1 MSHKNKTIATLLA
14 SSLGAFG
21 SYRFY
26 LRGSKDKL
34 GWAHAASIPL
44 SALLLAAFPN
54 ANWFFTLLPLLLSG
68 LLGLLAALV
77 LGLMSDEKWDARFNP
92 NSTLKSDSQW
102 PLAVILVISF
112 STGAFGAIALMARA
126 SDLLLT
132 GGSLG

>member
-14 SSLGAFG
+14 SCLGALG
-21 SYRFY
+21 TYRFY
-26 LRGSKDKL
+26 LRGSKDKW

-44 SALLLAAFPN
+44 SALLLTAFPN
-54 ANWFFTLLPLLLSG
+54 VNWFFTLLPLLLSG
-68 LLGLLAALV
+68 LLGVLAALV

-92 NSTLKSDSQW
+92 NSGRKSESEW

-112 STGAFGAIALMARA
+112 AVGIFGLIAVMSRA

-132 GGSLG
+132 GGSFG